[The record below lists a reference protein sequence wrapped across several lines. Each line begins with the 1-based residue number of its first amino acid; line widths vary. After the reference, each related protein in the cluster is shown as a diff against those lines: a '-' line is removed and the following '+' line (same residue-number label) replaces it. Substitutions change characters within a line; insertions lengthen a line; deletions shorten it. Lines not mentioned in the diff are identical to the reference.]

1 MLLSCPTLCHPTP
14 WTAAC
19 QAPLSA
25 TVSWSLLKFVS
36 IELVMLSNHLVLC
49 CLILLLPSIFP
60 SIRVFSNESALYIR
74 WSKYWSFS
82 ISPSNEYSQ
91 LISFRNDWFDL
102 LQSKGPLR
110 VFSSTT
116 IQKQKWLYYFAFSH
130 QQWMSVPHPGS
141 ICWQCSRF
149 WPF

>member
-1 MLLSCPTLCHPTP
+1 MSDSLRATP
-14 WTAAC
+14 WSAAC
-19 QAPLSA
+19 QVPLSF
-25 TVSWSLLKFVS
+25 TMSRSLLKIMS

-102 LQSKGPLR
+102 LQSKGLLR

-116 IQKQKWLYYFAFSH
+116 IQKH
-130 QQWMSVPHPGS
+130 QFLGTQPSLWSNCHIHTGLLEKP
-141 ICWQCSRF
+141 
-149 WPF
+149 

>member
-1 MLLSCPTLCHPTP
+1 MVTDFQTVFQSGCCCSVTKSCPAFAIP
-14 WTAAC
+14 WTAVH
-19 QAPLSA
+19 QVPLLS
-25 TVSWSLLKFVS
+25 TVSRSLLKIMS

-82 ISPSNEYSQ
+82 ISPSSEYSQ

-102 LQSKGPLR
+102 LQSKGLLR

-130 QQWMSVPHPGS
+130 QQ
-141 ICWQCSRF
+141 
-149 WPF
+149 